1 MMTTSRPRYLRR
13 ITGSLWIVCNFALLG
28 CRFDRFERPEASYLG
43 GGHDVATTREPMTA
57 PPRLVVSIA
66 LSDFAV
72 AHFIEL
78 QLDVAVESGQSL
90 FEQGASGR
98 WLDEGAGADFEVD
111 FGEPASSALTLVSTL
126 DAVPCDAGPCE
137 LEFELL
143 PRGEWSSDVAFP
155 IDYHARVSLELERR
169 DRLALESDLEV
180 SLEVLP

>member
-1 MMTTSRPRYLRR
+1 MMTTRTLRCPRT
-13 ITGSLWIVCNFALLG
+13 ITGSLWFVCNFALLG
-28 CRFDRFERPEASYLG
+28 CRFDRFERPEASYVG
-43 GGHDVATTREPMTA
+43 SGHDVAITREPMTA
-57 PPRLVVSIA
+57 PPRLVVGIA

-72 AHFIEL
+72 THLIEL
-78 QLDVAVESGQSL
+78 ELDVSVASGQSL

-98 WLDEGAGADFEVD
+98 WLDEGDGADVEVD
-111 FGEPASSALTLVSTL
+111 FGEPASSALRLFSTL
-126 DAVPCDAGPCE
+126 EAVPCDAGPCE

-180 SLEVLP
+180 NLEVLP